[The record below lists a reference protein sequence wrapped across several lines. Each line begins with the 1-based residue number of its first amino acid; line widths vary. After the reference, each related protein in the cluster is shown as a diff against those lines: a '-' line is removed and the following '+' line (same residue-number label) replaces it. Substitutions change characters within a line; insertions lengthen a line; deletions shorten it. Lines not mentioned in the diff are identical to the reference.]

1 MSLFSS
7 KIIISKNFK
16 ASFNSK
22 NTKYIFLIEINF
34 IEIFFIEKNLLLLV
48 IFVFKIS
55 KLSMQIYIQNDM
67 CNKELLIERIL
78 ENESLKSF
86 FLEFNLK

>member
-34 IEIFFIEKNLLLLV
+34 IEIFFIEKNLLLV

-55 KLSMQIYIQNDM
+55 KSSKEIYIQNDM